1 MRLDEG
7 IFCVGVDQHATP
19 LTVRESLTA
28 GAGDRLIPYL
38 LEHQGAS
45 EGVFLSTCNR
55 VEIYGRSK
63 HRGPRMMESLFQSM
77 PPDLGQAWRD
87 ARGLY
92 LYEGI
97 SCWRHLAE
105 VATGLRSMVIGENEI
120 LRQVRLAYA
129 SAGDVGGA
137 NRGMHALFQSGLRAA
152 RAARAAAGFGR
163 GDASVGRLAA
173 EALHEAMQGRES
185 RPLLLLGS
193 GHTARSF
200 ALVEHKR
207 SAGVIWIS
215 SRSED
220 RARLL
225 AKEVEGEVVP
235 WARWQKAVE
244 ASAVVVSALAGGEL
258 SWNADLS
265 SSGPELLIDLGVPR
279 TMTAVRRSFPK
290 AEWVDLEELSSKTEI
305 RPEALGSI
313 HRAEEVL
320 RAHEILFAV
329 GKKREPN
336 RTRVGSG

>member
-1 MRLDEG
+1 
-7 IFCVGVDQHATP
+7 
-19 LTVRESLTA
+19 
-28 GAGDRLIPYL
+28 
-38 LEHQGAS
+38 
-45 EGVFLSTCNR
+45 
-55 VEIYGRSK
+55 
-63 HRGPRMMESLFQSM
+63 
-77 PPDLGQAWRD
+77 
-87 ARGLY
+87 
-92 LYEGI
+92 
-97 SCWRHLAE
+97 
-105 VATGLRSMVIGENEI
+105 MVIGENEI

-129 SAGDVGGA
+129 SAGVVGGA

-207 SAGVIWIS
+207 SAGPIWIS

-258 SWNADLS
+258 PWNADLS

-329 GKKREPN
+329 GKKREPK

>member
-1 MRLDEG
+1 MRFDEG

-28 GAGDRLIPYL
+28 GVGDRLIPYL
-38 LEHQGAS
+38 IEHQGAS
-45 EGVFLSTCNR
+45 EVVFLSTCNR
-55 VEIYGRSK
+55 VEIYGRSMR
-63 HRGPRMMESLFQSM
+63 RGPRMMESLFQSM
-77 PPDLGQAWRD
+77 PPDLGQAWRE

-92 LYEGI
+92 LHEGI

-129 SAGDVGGA
+129 CAGEVGGA

-207 SAGVIWIS
+207 SAGPIWIS

-258 SWNADLS
+258 PWNADLS